1 MKMNDS
7 VLDFVSHQDNV
18 ICALADGYIAAITMG
33 TDRGTPTSDPL
44 LYRIGNT
51 AVQCMAITQFN
62 HVWVGCGK
70 AITIL
75 EARSSCTSVD
85 WSYAYVILFYSRFAG
100 PTSL

>member
-7 VLDFVSHQDNV
+7 VLDFVSYQSNI
-18 ICALADGYIAAITMG
+18 ICALADGYIAAITV
-33 TDRGTPTSDPL
+33 TSDRSLPTSDPL

-51 AVQCMAITQFN
+51 AVQCMTLSPFD

-75 EARSSCTSVD
+75 EAR
-85 WSYAYVILFYSRFAG
+85 
-100 PTSL
+100 